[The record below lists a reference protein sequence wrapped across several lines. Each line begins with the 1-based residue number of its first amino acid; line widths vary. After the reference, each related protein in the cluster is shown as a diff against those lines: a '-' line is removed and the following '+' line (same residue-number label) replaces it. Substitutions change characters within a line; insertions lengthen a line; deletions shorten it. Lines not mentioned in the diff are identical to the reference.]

1 LLSGADADFS
11 ASVAQWR
18 NSSTF
23 FGSLVEDDRILDMS
37 ILQILQGP
45 SETVRE
51 YLSRLFQNATNKD
64 IPEQVLL
71 AVGINGLRPE
81 IRQVASANWNVIT
94 LVILSWG
101 ISYKSTHC

>member
-1 LLSGADADFS
+1 
-11 ASVAQWR
+11 
-18 NSSTF
+18 
-23 FGSLVEDDRILDMS
+23 MS

-81 IRQVASANWNVIT
+81 IRRIVMNKEPKNVEELRHCAT
-94 LVILSWG
+94 LAE
-101 ISYKSTHC
+101 KSTSASESNLQSAVNNMQSDI

>member
-1 LLSGADADFS
+1 MTKVITFQFADEAAVWYATLKPEITNNFQKFKE
-11 ASVAQWR
+11 A
-18 NSSTF
+18 F
-23 FGSLVEDDRILDMS
+23 FKRFTEDDRILDMS

-81 IRQVASANWNVIT
+81 IRRIVMNKGT
-94 LVILSWG
+94 E
-101 ISYKSTHC
+101 KR